1 MYLCG
6 VLAEG
11 AEGAAEVLEVVDGVV
26 DEVVDVVV
34 GLLRQGLHSILKM
47 H

>member
-1 MYLCG
+1 M
-6 VLAEG
+6 LAQG
-11 AEGAAEVLEVVDGVV
+11 TEGAAEILEVIDGVV

-34 GLLRQGLHSILKM
+34 GLLRQGLHYILKM

>member
-1 MYLCG
+1 M
-6 VLAEG
+6 LAQG
-11 AEGAAEVLEVVDGVV
+11 AQCAAEVLEVVDGVV

-34 GLLRQGLHSILKM
+34 GLLLQGLHSILKM